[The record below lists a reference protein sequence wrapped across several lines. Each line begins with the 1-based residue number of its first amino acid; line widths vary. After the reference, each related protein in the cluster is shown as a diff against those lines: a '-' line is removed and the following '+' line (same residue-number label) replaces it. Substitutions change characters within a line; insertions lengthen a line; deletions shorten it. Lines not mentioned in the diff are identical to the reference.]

1 MAYGV
6 FSTKKLGWSAALA
19 GGWDK
24 ILIVVAAF
32 LLLTLTRIHP
42 ILIIFGAALM
52 GFFVYR

>member
-1 MAYGV
+1 M
-6 FSTKKLGWSAALA
+6 FTNKERPCWSVALA

-42 ILIIFGAALM
+42 VLIIFGAALM